1 MTHSPL
7 SCFSILLLVSLG
19 LTACGPGR
27 AVQKYDYLT
36 KDAKR
41 YNRDERKD
49 DASTHPS
56 TSASHPT
63 PAHSASDA
71 EIIVQT
77 ALSYE
82 GTPYQYGGTSRRG
95 MDCSGLINASY
106 QAADR
111 YVPRTSS
118 QMAAEGK
125 KVALDQVQPGNL
137 LLFSAKRGSSID
149 HVGLVVEV
157 NGNDIAFIHAT
168 TSAGVRVDRLSDE
181 YWDKRFRRAVAF

>member
-1 MTHSPL
+1 M
-7 SCFSILLLVSLG
+7 LLLVSLA

-36 KDAKR
+36 KDAER

-49 DASTHPS
+49 DSPARPS
-56 TSASHPT
+56 TSPSR
-63 PAHSASDA
+63 PAPANSESATD
-71 EIIVQT
+71 IIVKT

-82 GTPYQYGGTSRRG
+82 GTPYKYGGTSRRG

-125 KVALDQVQPGNL
+125 KVTLNKVKPGNL
-137 LLFSAKRGSSID
+137 LLFSAKGGSRID

-157 NGNDIAFIHAT
+157 DGDEIAFIHST
-168 TSAGVRVDRLSDE
+168 TSRGVRVDRLNDG

>member
-1 MTHSPL
+1 MTHLPSSWL
-7 SCFSILLLVSLG
+7 SILLLLSLG
-19 LTACGPGR
+19 MSACGPGR

-36 KDAKR
+36 KDAER
-41 YNRDERKD
+41 YNRDSEPAPDRTPSPPPSRPAPPSE
-49 DASTHPS
+49 AS
-56 TSASHPT
+56 AQ
-63 PAHSASDA
+63 
-71 EIIVQT
+71 EIIVKT

-95 MDCSGLINASY
+95 MDCSGLINVSY

-118 QMAAEGK
+118 QMASEGR
-125 KVALDQVQPGNL
+125 KVKLNQVQPGNL
-137 LLFSAKRGSSID
+137 LLFSAKGGSRID

-157 NGNDIAFIHAT
+157 DGDDIAFIHST
-168 TSAGVRVDRLSDE
+168 TSRGVRVDRLNDG